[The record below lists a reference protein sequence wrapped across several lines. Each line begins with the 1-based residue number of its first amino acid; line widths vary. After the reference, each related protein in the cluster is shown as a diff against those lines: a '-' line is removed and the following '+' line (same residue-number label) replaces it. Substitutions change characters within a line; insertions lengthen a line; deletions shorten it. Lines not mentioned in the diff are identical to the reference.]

1 MADDPHLDV
10 LRRWMTPAELEQLRR
25 ACGDADEITERV
37 KHVDQIIAQTEQR
50 KAIWQFV
57 RMVGL
62 AFVTV
67 MGAVA
72 TIKAILPA
80 GWWP

>member
-10 LRRWMTPAELEQLRR
+10 LRRWMTPAELEQVRKSL
-25 ACGDADEITERV
+25 GDADEIVDRTQQIDRIIER
-37 KHVDQIIAQTEQR
+37 ATQR
-50 KAIWQFV
+50 EAIWQFLK
-57 RMVGL
+57 MVGL

-67 MGAVA
+67 AGLMA
-72 TIKAILPA
+72 TIKGLLPA